1 MDCSLPVFS
10 DHGTLQRD
18 YQSNH
23 SWNLTQFSST
33 IYPGKPLIF
42 CWYPLDF
49 TNMATLSLL
58 NPFFSQL
65 MFNWTITMCEGLPWW
80 LKWARTCLWRKPGRP
95 RFHVW
100 IRKISWRREWQPTP
114 AFLPGDFHGLR
125 SLVHPWGC
133 KESDTTESDT
143 TERLALSLFHFYMWR
158 AMLNWVCVQI
168 KQMAPNILTLTT

>member
-125 SLVHPWGC
+125 SLVYPWGC
-133 KESDTTESDT
+133 KESDTTEW
-143 TERLALSLFHFYMWR
+143 LALSLFHFYMWR